1 MFIPPQTEI
10 FWDGEDTH
18 LSILISITG
27 SFMYRE
33 YMFAEQN
40 AFFKILIQMF
50 LHIAA
55 KRKLLTVFLKPNVW
69 VFPKHKA
76 VLTLRWS

>member
-1 MFIPPQTEI
+1 
-10 FWDGEDTH
+10 
-18 LSILISITG
+18 
-27 SFMYRE
+27 MYRE